1 MKQLSSSTIIGTKR
15 KLPSSSTKDNFSGS
29 PNNDLESPLLIYGVF
44 QQSLVTPLSVL
55 TNGNANDSSART
67 IADTPTSSVNATR
80 SSNKSLPFT
89 DITNVNGTMRS
100 KKIKGSLA
108 LTGVSTVD
116 NTLNG
121 PICIGNTK
129 SCGMYIPRATNNQD
143 SNQEVV
149 IPRDLSQDFDEVI
162 ENNVHAGT

>member
-1 MKQLSSSTIIGTKR
+1 MQHRYVNRTSEGPPCNTKFKQPTR
-15 KLPSSSTKDNFSGS
+15 D
-29 PNNDLESPLLIYGVF
+29 
-44 QQSLVTPLSVL
+44 
-55 TNGNANDSSART
+55 ANDSSIAT
-67 IADTPTSSVNATR
+67 MADTPTSSVNVTR

-89 DITNVNGTMRS
+89 DITNVNGSMRS

-108 LTGVSTVD
+108 LTGVSIVD

-129 SCGMYIPRATNNQD
+129 SCDMYIPRATNNQD

-162 ENNVHAGT
+162 ENKVHSGK